1 MSLRSGSAT
10 VLVMAGSL
18 ALAVLPGSS
27 GCSSL
32 GLAPRAAAP
41 SVPLAAAPQVPG
53 AEGTVGTGVD
63 ANGNTRVTVAVRHLA
78 PPDRLRQGASVYV
91 VWARPTGADAAQ
103 QQPQNLGALRVDS
116 DLRGTLE
123 TITPMRDFEIVI
135 TAEDSPTT
143 ITPSQAQVL
152 RAEILATGR

>member
-1 MSLRSGSAT
+1 MRLLRSGWAT
-10 VLVMAGSL
+10 VLVMAGSF
-18 ALAVLPGSS
+18 ALAALP
-27 GCSSL
+27 GCSSVGL
-32 GLAPRAAAP
+32 GSKTSTP
-41 SVPLAAAPQVPG
+41 SIALQPGPDVPA
-53 AEGTVGTGVD
+53 AEGTVGTEVD

-78 PPDRLRQGASVYV
+78 PPDRLRQGAAVYV
-91 VWARPTGADAAQ
+91 VWARPTGGDAQGQGA
-103 QQPQNLGALRVDS
+103 QNLGALRVDS

-123 TITPMRDFEIVI
+123 TITPMRNFELVI